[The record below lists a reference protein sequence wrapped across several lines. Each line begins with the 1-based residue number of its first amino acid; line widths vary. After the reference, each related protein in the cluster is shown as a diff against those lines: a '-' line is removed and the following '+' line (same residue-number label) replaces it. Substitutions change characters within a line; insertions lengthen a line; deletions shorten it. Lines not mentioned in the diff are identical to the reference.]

1 MSASGARSAPP
12 AARRYDRAMSG
23 PLGSLGRTLL
33 VAGGVLAFT
42 GLLLLVADRF
52 PGLRIGR
59 LPGDLAVERERW
71 SFYFPLGTSILISIV
86 LTLLLWIFGRR
97 G

>member
-1 MSASGARSAPP
+1 M
-12 AARRYDRAMSG
+12 

-33 VAGGVLAFT
+33 VLGAVLAAIG
-42 GLLLLVADRF
+42 GLLLLAERF

-59 LPGDLAVERERW
+59 LPGDLAFERDGLRV
-71 SFYFPLGTSILISIV
+71 YLPLATSLLASLV
-86 LTLLLWIFGRR
+86 LSLLLWLLGRK